1 MYIHPPSP
9 LPLPLAAP
17 ASSHLGMRQEGEN
30 MHLPSCRIDITDRRA
45 KKLTGV
51 NLRAEIHDAIA
62 ATGAYREYFGDDAS
76 YRYVVRRQGGKGGAL
91 EKKMMWGV
99 GRAKLAS
106 ERM

>member
-1 MYIHPPSP
+1 
-9 LPLPLAAP
+9 
-17 ASSHLGMRQEGEN
+17 

-91 EKKMMWGV
+91 EKK
-99 GRAKLAS
+99 GRGAGRGGREAS
-106 ERM
+106 